1 MFLAEMKN
9 HLLLLATIS
18 FLAAGCQSGPPMK
31 QTAVDNGTFMRLW
44 DTYSDC
50 QNTTD
55 FEQLK
60 QDTVVLSAAAERSL
74 SQGAFVLP
82 LPETLQQFVTMPPA
96 RLAVDLKAMSAA
108 CSLRAGQVAFE
119 TRRFDVARE
128 LLKGILEYHPQSEYT
143 YYSLQAKAIL
153 SVLEPSSVQVSLEVR

>member
-1 MFLAEMKN
+1 MKN

-31 QTAVDNGTFMRLW
+31 QTPVDNGTFMRLW

-50 QNTTD
+50 QNTAD

-60 QDTVVLSAAAERSL
+60 QDTVVLSAAAKRSL
-74 SQGAFVLP
+74 SQDAFVLP
-82 LPETLQQFVTMPPA
+82 LPEKLQQFVAMPPA

-119 TRRFDVARE
+119 TQRFDIARE

-153 SVLEPSSVQVSLEVR
+153 LELEPSSVQVSLKLR

>member
-1 MFLAEMKN
+1 
-9 HLLLLATIS
+9 
-18 FLAAGCQSGPPMK
+18 MK

-60 QDTVVLSAAAERSL
+60 QDTVALSAAAERSL

-128 LLKGILEYHPQSEYT
+128 LLKAILEYHPQSEYT

>member
-1 MFLAEMKN
+1 MKN
-9 HLLLLATIS
+9 HLLLLATIA

-82 LPETLQQFVTMPPA
+82 LPETLQQFVMMPPA

-119 TRRFDVARE
+119 TRRFDVAQE
-128 LLKGILEYHPQSEYT
+128 LLKGILQYHPQSEYT

>member
-1 MFLAEMKN
+1 MKN

-18 FLAAGCQSGPPMK
+18 ILAAGCQAGPPIK
-31 QTAVDNGTFMRLW
+31 QAAVDNGTFMRLW
-44 DTYSDC
+44 DVYSEC
-50 QNTTD
+50 QNITD

-60 QDTVVLSAAAERSL
+60 QDTVVLSAAAGESL

-82 LPETLQQFVTMPPA
+82 LPEKLQQFVTMPPA
-96 RLAVDLKAMSAA
+96 RFAVDLKAMSAA
-108 CSLRAGQVAFE
+108 CSLRVGQVAFE

-128 LLKGILEYHPQSEYT
+128 LLKAILEYHPQSEYT